1 MSLEQMTE
9 AFNQIRAR
17 HNMKLDEMLRRLT
30 WLVDNEVPEYADEIE
45 QDYSEDIVTDPSDKD
60 RRFYYLD
67 QRDFEM
73 FRIFYKMIFNIK
85 KNEEKQTND

>member
-1 MSLEQMTE
+1 MSFEEMVD
-9 AFNQIRAR
+9 AFNEIRVR
-17 HNMKLDEMLRRLT
+17 HTMPIEEIIRRLT

-45 QDYSEDIVTDPSDKD
+45 QDYSEDIVTDPRDKD

-73 FRIFYKMIFNIK
+73 FRMLLKLVKNATKEK
-85 KNEEKQTND
+85 KEGV

>member
-1 MSLEQMTE
+1 MTE